1 MRKDTTIWVGLDV
14 HKDTISSCSLV
25 CEGLEETSCTFANNE
40 KEIRRYF
47 RKLATQGTVRAC
59 YEAGPCG
66 YHVRR
71 QLEAMGIECVVIA
84 PSLIPTKAGDR
95 VKTDR
100 RDARKLARY
109 FRAGEL
115 TPIRVPSEKEE
126 AVRDLVRARDQL
138 RRDAA
143 RQRHRLSKFLLRH
156 GLVWRETRNWSKAH
170 WAWMRQLKF
179 GEPAAQKTLDE
190 YIAVVDFSL
199 DRLKALD
206 RDLEELADQEPWK
219 PYVERLRCL
228 RGVDTLTALSVLV
241 EIQDFRRFTSPR
253 DLMSFV
259 GLTPSQHSSAGK
271 SKPGAIT
278 KAGNGRVRRLLIEA
292 AWHCARKPQM
302 AGTLRARSLGQSE
315 QTRAIA
321 MKAQARLYKRFHWL
335 TSHGK
340 TANVAVTAVARELL
354 GFMWAIVVEPGNAG
368 SQSGTSPAGG

>member
-1 MRKDTTIWVGLDV
+1 MKKDTTIWVGLDV

-25 CEGLEETSCTFANNE
+25 DNGQEETASTFVNDE
-40 KEIRRYF
+40 KEIRRHIK
-47 RKLATQGTVRAC
+47 KLAARGTVRVC

-71 QLEAMGIECVVIA
+71 QLEAMGVECVVIA

-100 RDARKLARY
+100 RDARKLVRY

-115 TPIRVPSEKEE
+115 TPIRVPSETEE

-143 RQRHRLSKFLLRH
+143 RQRHRLAKFLLRH
-156 GLVWRETRNWSKAH
+156 GLVWRETRNWTKAH
-170 WAWMRQLKF
+170 WDWMRQLKLDQ
-179 GEPAAQKTLDE
+179 PAAQKTLDE
-190 YIAVVDFSL
+190 YLIIVDFSL
-199 DRLKALD
+199 DRLGSLD
-206 RDLEELADQEPWK
+206 GDLERIAQQEPWK
-219 PYVERLRCL
+219 THVDRLRCL

-253 DLMSFV
+253 ELMSFV

-271 SKPGAIT
+271 GKPGSIT
-278 KAGNGRVRRLLIEA
+278 KTGNGRVRRLVVEA

-302 AGTLRARSLGQSE
+302 AKALRARSRGQPE
-315 QTRAIA
+315 QVRAVA
-321 MKAQARLYKRFHWL
+321 MKAQLRLYKRFHWL

-354 GFMWAIVVEPGNAG
+354 GFMWAIVVDPDQASTPGGA
-368 SQSGTSPAGG
+368 PLPGG